1 MIVAN
6 VALVIP
12 LKNATVLTVNLLA
25 RTMIA
30 TIKSRLEVLTDLL
43 DFYNNRVQA
52 GSTLTGGWASPDIWL
67 RDIAHLREMLKEHCP
82 GYIEEFDNDRKA
94 KREYRAKLLE
104 QFTIR
109 YGTA

>member
-1 MIVAN
+1 MVAN
-6 VALVIP
+6 VAPVIP

-82 GYIEEFDNDRKA
+82 GYIEKFDAERKRQREFT
-94 KREYRAKLLE
+94 KRLQEANR
-104 QFTIR
+104 
-109 YGTA
+109 